1 MDPMF
6 TKAISMVKP
15 VEPLL
20 PAGQAKTGGTEFSS
34 LLAGAVDDL
43 KAKKSEADKQL
54 SAWMNGESVD
64 LHQVAT
70 SIQKAELSFEL
81 AIEVR
86 NKMMQAYQEVMRM
99 QV

>member
-15 VEPLL
+15 VEPLAPL
-20 PAGQAKTGGTEFSS
+20 GGAKWGGAEFSN
-34 LLAGAVDDL
+34 LLAGALDGL
-43 KAKKSEADKQL
+43 KTQKADADKQL
-54 SAWMNGESVD
+54 NAWMNGEAVD

-99 QV
+99 QI